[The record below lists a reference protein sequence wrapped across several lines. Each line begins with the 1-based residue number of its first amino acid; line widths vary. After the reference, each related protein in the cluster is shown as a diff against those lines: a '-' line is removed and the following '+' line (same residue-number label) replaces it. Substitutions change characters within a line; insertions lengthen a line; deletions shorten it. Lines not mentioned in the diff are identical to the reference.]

1 MDGLHRAGEFGSE
14 LDKALSC
21 DELEV
26 IAMTAFPTG
35 GDLTEWQECRTT
47 IGRLDATIA
56 DLRKFGFS
64 FVTVLITASSFLGQQ
79 VPSLES
85 KISVSIAIMILIA
98 VLFAVDR
105 YYTLLLTGAVERA
118 LDLEG
123 PKMDFQNLSKDRL
136 TQVISVHAINSGA
149 VYVVPVLYVG
159 LLWAT
164 LLLGSALAG
173 KSSSEMCFAFWFSF
187 AFIAIYFGYTEYKS
201 KTGYFSK
208 RRRNSS

>member
-1 MDGLHRAGEFGSE
+1 
-14 LDKALSC
+14 
-21 DELEV
+21 
-26 IAMTAFPTG
+26 MTAFPTG
-35 GDLTEWQECRTT
+35 GDLTEWQECRAT

-64 FVTVLITASSFLGQQ
+64 LVTVLITATGFLGQQ

-98 VLFAVDR
+98 VLFAIDR
-105 YYTLLLTGAVERA
+105 YYTLLLNGAVERA

-123 PKMDFQNLSKDRL
+123 PKMDFQNLSQDRL
-136 TQVISVHAINSGA
+136 TQVISIYAINSGA
-149 VYVVPVLYVG
+149 VYVVPILYLG

-164 LLLGSALAG
+164 LLLASALAE
-173 KSSSEMCFAFWFSF
+173 KSSTEVCFAFWSSF
-187 AFIAIYFGYTEYKS
+187 AFIAIYFAYTEYKG

-208 RRRNSS
+208 RRHNSS